1 MDNPVNILNEQE
13 ALERLQ
19 SVSLGRVVVRR
30 SDEMDIFPVN
40 FIVDKGA
47 IYIRTAESNKL
58 FSMNLNHDV
67 LFEADEVKDG
77 KAWSVVVRA
86 TAEIVRKLDEIAY
99 ADTLE
104 LKPWI
109 PTLKYNYVRIVPN
122 EITGREFTLGEEP
135 ERY

>member
-1 MDNPVNILNEQE
+1 
-13 ALERLQ
+13 
-19 SVSLGRVVVRR
+19 
-30 SDEMDIFPVN
+30 
-40 FIVDKGA
+40 
-47 IYIRTAESNKL
+47 
-58 FSMNLNHDV
+58 MNLNHDV

-99 ADTLE
+99 ADTFE